1 MKRYRHIQS
10 LTAAVL
16 FVGGSVL
23 LPGAKE
29 AEADEF
35 AFQYQKI
42 IETEAPVSLHL
53 NLVRG
58 KVHISGGEDSRVII
72 EAIKRVRAANEE
84 EAEEV
89 ADHIEIKVA
98 VSSNDVTV
106 ETNYLKMLS
115 RSPSFWQKVLGSG
128 SDSYG
133 LVDYTVTIPTRSSI
147 FIKSMAADIELSS
160 IEGEITIDNTVGSTR
175 GEFLFGPITV
185 RQPQGEIDL
194 QWIEGDIRVKSSSST
209 VAIKQVLGA
218 IDVSTQTGNVNIQTE
233 LTSPRDYFVETTS
246 GAITFSIPEAA
257 SGLLRIET
265 QEGAIQTEV
274 PIVIKSVAHRRVVG
288 ELGRGGPTITLTS
301 SSGDVTVAQY

>member
-1 MKRYRHIQS
+1 MKRFRPIQS
-10 LTAAVL
+10 LTAAIL
-16 FVGGSVL
+16 FVGGSWL
-23 LPGAKE
+23 LLGAKE

-58 KVHISGGEDSRVII
+58 KVSISGSEDGRVII
-72 EAIKRVRAANEE
+72 EAVKRVRAANDE

-89 ADHIEIKVA
+89 ADHIEIRVE
-98 VSSNDVTV
+98 SSANEVTIN
-106 ETNYLKMLS
+106 TNYLKMLS

-128 SDSYG
+128 SDSYCA
-133 LVDYTVTIPTRSSI
+133 VDYTISVPARSSI
-147 FIKSMAADIELSS
+147 GIKSMAADIKLSS

-209 VAIKQVLGA
+209 VAIKQVHGA
-218 IDVSTQTGNVNIQTE
+218 IDVSTQTGNVNVQTE

-288 ELGRGGPTITLTS
+288 ELGSGGPTITLTS

>member
-1 MKRYRHIQS
+1 MKRFRYIQL
-10 LTAAVL
+10 LTAAVI
-16 FVGGSVL
+16 FACGNL
-23 LPGAKE
+23 LLLGAKE
-29 AEADEF
+29 ADADEF
-35 AFQYQKI
+35 AYQYQKI
-42 IETEAPVSLHL
+42 IEAESPVSLHL

-58 KVHISGGEDSRVII
+58 KVSISGGEDGRVII
-72 EAIKRVRAANEE
+72 EAVKRVRAANEE

-98 VSSNDVTV
+98 VSSDDVTV

-194 QWIEGDIRVKSSSST
+194 QWIEGDIRVNSSSST
-209 VAIKQVLGA
+209 IAIKQVLGS

-233 LTSPRDYFVETTS
+233 LTSPHDYFVETTS